1 MATAAALTLS
11 EVTLDD
17 VTLVGS
23 FTNADTLTIDDTVT
37 LNGAT
42 ISGGTI
48 DDTGTLKVTAASEI
62 ENATVDG
69 GGDISVSSGTL
80 TLSEVT
86 LDDVTLMGSF
96 TNADTLTIDDTVT
109 LNGATISGGT
119 IDVTAASEIATV
131 NGGDISVSGGTLTL
145 SRSRWTS

>member
-1 MATAAALTLS
+1 MTNTSGTVTIASGSTLDLAAATINGGKIGDAGVLSASGASEIENATVNGGGDISVSSGTLTLS

-17 VTLVGS
+17 VTLTGS

-62 ENATVDG
+62 ENATVNG
-69 GGDISVSSGTL
+69 GGDTPS
-80 TLSEVT
+80 
-86 LDDVTLMGSF
+86 
-96 TNADTLTIDDTVT
+96 
-109 LNGATISGGT
+109 
-119 IDVTAASEIATV
+119 AAA
-131 NGGDISVSGGTLTL
+131 
-145 SRSRWTS
+145 R